1 MKQMTT
7 RQTPADLQNSYGFG
21 FQTGGNAIGHGGA
34 YSTNSHIEK
43 DRGLIL
49 VWLVQQA
56 GFPGEGKTA
65 QEVFRRAAIEAFGK

>member
-1 MKQMTT
+1 MSRTS
-7 RQTPADLQNSYGFG
+7 RQTPANLQQSYGFG

-49 VWLVQQA
+49 IWLVQHA

-65 QEVFRRAAIEAFGK
+65 QDAFRRAALESVAK